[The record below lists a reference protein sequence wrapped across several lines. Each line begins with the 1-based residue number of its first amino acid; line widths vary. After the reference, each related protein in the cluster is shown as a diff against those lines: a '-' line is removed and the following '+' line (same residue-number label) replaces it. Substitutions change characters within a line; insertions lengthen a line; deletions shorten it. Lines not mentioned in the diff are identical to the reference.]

1 MDIDL
6 RSGSSF
12 LRRSK
17 NIVVIIKLEPITACD
32 LNTIQA
38 DGLCIKNKDN
48 TNIINSKELNGDDSC
63 DGKALHGIIQSRV
76 FIVYNVYPKQRLKVV
91 FTKTGQEVEFS
102 VPLYEEFCEV
112 IIKDSTYPSNK

>member
-6 RSGSSF
+6 HSDSSF
-12 LRRSK
+12 FRQSK
-17 NIVVIIKLEPITACD
+17 NIVVIIKLEPITACY

-38 DGLCIKNKDN
+38 DGLCIKNKDD
-48 TNIINSKELNGDDSC
+48 TNINSEELNGDNLC

-76 FIVYNVYPKQRLKVV
+76 FTVYNVYPKQRLKVV

-112 IIKDSTYPSNK
+112 TLKDSTYPSNK

>member
-6 RSGSSF
+6 HSGSSF

-17 NIVVIIKLEPITACD
+17 DIVVIIKLEPITACD

-38 DGLCIKNKDN
+38 DGLCIKNKDY
-48 TNIINSKELNGDDSC
+48 TNINSEELNGDNSC

-76 FIVYNVYPKQRLKVV
+76 FIVRNVLPTQRLKVV
-91 FTKTGQEVEFS
+91 FEKTGQEVEFS

-112 IIKDSTYPSNK
+112 TLKDSTYPLNK